1 MKIRVNWD
9 LCEANA
15 LCMQAAPELFKVDD
29 EDMLHVL
36 NEGDVPEALREKL
49 DKAVRACPRAALSID
64 G

>member
-36 NEGDVPEALREKL
+36 HEGDVPEALRGTLER
-49 DKAVRACPRAALSID
+49 AVRTCPRAALSID
-64 G
+64 E